1 MKTPLAFVAAGIV
14 AAMFLRDGPTPG
26 VAAVVQ
32 PEPSSVTADAPSIEA
47 FRVLRAD
54 TGASCAIAISSDD
67 GAAARLAVEGRCG
80 GVLAALPDAR
90 SWAEAAD
97 GSVTLATADGEV
109 VARFAPSEGHAFES
123 FEPKSPILSLT
134 VID

>member
-32 PEPSSVTADAPSIEA
+32 PEPSSVAADAPSIEA

-54 TGASCAIAISSDD
+54 TGASCAIAISSDN

-97 GSVTLATADGEV
+97 GSVTLATAV

-123 FEPKSPILSLT
+123 FEPKTPILSLT
-134 VID
+134 AID